1 MAGLAEH
8 LARASLRSLAGY
20 QTRYVATS
28 AGEVHVLEAP
38 GRGPL
43 PPLVLLHGLSSA
55 GVDFLPIL
63 SHLRH
68 AVSRVVLP
76 DLPGHGF
83 STQDAPADVARLR
96 QSLRE
101 VLDAV
106 IDAPALIFGNS
117 LGGYA
122 GIHYALERPQKVR
135 ALMLASPAG
144 AAMGEGELGELKAL
158 FELKSHG
165 DALAFIDRVL
175 ARPSAL
181 RHAMAWG
188 LRRRLKARGVR
199 AVLEV
204 AQASELLSA
213 EDLRRLAPPLLLIWG
228 RAERILPPQHLDFF
242 RAHLPPHARI
252 EEPRGF
258 GHSPFLD
265 EPRALAELMLGFARE
280 VAGRR

>member
-1 MAGLAEH
+1 MAGFAEH
-8 LARASLRSLAGY
+8 LARASLRSLAGFKA
-20 QTRYVATS
+20 RYVHTS
-28 AGEVHVLEAP
+28 AGAVHVLEAP

-63 SHLRH
+63 GHLRH

-83 STQDAPADVARLR
+83 STGHAPADLALLR

-106 IDAPALIFGNS
+106 IDAPALVFGNS

-122 GIHYALERPQKVR
+122 GIQYALERPQKVR

-144 AAMGEGELGELKAL
+144 AAMGETELEALKAV
-158 FELKSHG
+158 FELNSHG
-165 DALAFIDRVL
+165 EALAFIDRVL

-188 LRRRLKARGVR
+188 LRRRLRAPGVR
-199 AVLEV
+199 SVLQV
-204 AQASELLSA
+204 AHTSQLLTA
-213 EDLRRLAPPLLLIWG
+213 EELRRLAPPLLLIWG
-228 RAERILPPQHLDFF
+228 QAERVLPPQHLDFF

-265 EPRALAELMLGFARE
+265 DPRALAELMLAFARE
-280 VAGRR
+280 VAR